1 MYQVDTKITESELKV
16 WHAVAVYKSTHG
28 VSPTLGELAAMC
40 GYKATSSV
48 ARHLEALELKGLVR
62 RDRAMSRS
70 IELVRDPPSEFIAP
84 APGLAGRILSTRP
97 LESPKA
103 DYLEIQATVTLEVLP
118 SHKRVL
124 VPLDS
129 PAILGR
135 IEGPGG
141 DEVLDLSDHD
151 AYRLG
156 VSRRHCMLQRHGTY
170 LLVTDLGSSNGTFL
184 NDKRILPSQHHI
196 VAHADRLTLGALH
209 LIVNFSTEE
218 PVPQTPDSPASPA

>member
-1 MYQVDTKITESELKV
+1 MLQVDTKITESELKV

-28 VSPTLGELAAMC
+28 VSPTLGELAVMC

-48 ARHLEALELKGLVR
+48 ARHLEALELKGLIR

-70 IELVRDPPSEFIAP
+70 IELVKDPPSEFSAP

-103 DYLEIQATVTLEVLP
+103 DYLELGAIVTLEVIS
-118 SHKRVL
+118 SHERVQ

-135 IEGPGG
+135 KEGPGG
-141 DEVLDLSDHD
+141 EDILDLSDHD

-196 VAHADRLTLGALH
+196 VAHADKLTLGALH
-209 LIVNFSTEE
+209 LTVNFSTEE
-218 PVPQTPDSPASPA
+218 TAPKTSDRPTPPA